1 MLPEIMQYGSSIHE
15 ALVPFSWLILVITF
29 VSFLFGS
36 IPFGLLVTRYLNLSD
51 PRLIGSGN
59 IGATNVL
66 RTGNKKAAI
75 LTLILDG
82 GKGLLTVLIV
92 DWFFGLPTAQFA
104 GFGVFLG
111 HLFRVYLKFKGGKGV
126 ATFFGIL
133 FGFDPLMGFICC
145 LIWILMVASFRYS
158 SLAALIT
165 TLSSIMITIILE
177 NYSTIWVLI
186 LIVFFIWLKHI
197 KNLTR
202 LYNGDEPKISFRKK

>member
-1 MLPEIMQYGSSIHE
+1 MLQEIMQYGSSTYGVLIT
-15 ALVPFSWLILVITF
+15 FSWLILVITF

-66 RTGNKKAAI
+66 RTGNKKAAFI
-75 LTLILDG
+75 TLILDG

-104 GFGVFLG
+104 GLGVFLG
-111 HLFRVYLKFKGGKGV
+111 HLFPVYLKFKGGKGV

-133 FGFDPLMGFICC
+133 FGFNPLMAFICC
-145 LIWILMVASFRYS
+145 LIWVLTVVSFRYS
-158 SLAALIT
+158 SLAALVT
-165 TLSSIMITIILE
+165 TLSSIIITTILE

-186 LIVFFIWLKHI
+186 VIVFFIWLKHK
-197 KNLTR
+197 KNVIR
-202 LYNGDEPKISFRKK
+202 LYNGDEPKLSFRKK